1 MMSLDIKT
9 LENWLWEAACKI
21 RGEIDAPKYKEYILS
36 LIFIKRLSDVFDDEV
51 ERLAKEFGD
60 KKTTLKLIEA
70 DHSYVRFY
78 IPEIA
83 KWENIKNHP
92 IHGLGMYL
100 TDVVRAIA
108 KENPKL
114 QGVVDIV
121 DFNATQAGKRIIS
134 DERLHALINVLSR
147 YRLGLNDVPPDIIGN
162 AYEYLIRKFA
172 EGSGQSAGEFY
183 TPKEVG
189 ILMAHLLDPQPGQ
202 SIYDPCVGSAGL
214 LIKNQLYFKEKY
226 KGKTVSDLK
235 FYGQEILPF
244 SYAMAKMNI
253 FIHDMDA
260 EIALGDTMNH
270 PAFKNEDGSLMQ
282 FDLVATNPMWNQDFP
297 QSTYESDQFGRF
309 TTFGYPPSSSA
320 DWGWIQHI
328 YASLKDN
335 GKAAVVL
342 DTGSVSRGSG
352 AENSNR
358 EREIRKKF
366 VEYDLIEAVI
376 LMPDNLFYNTT
387 APGVIII
394 LNKNKKHKGEILLI
408 NASEKFEK
416 GRPKNILTEEGIK
429 EIVDAYHNWKEI
441 EKFSKIITK
450 EEAQANDYNLS
461 PSRYITISE
470 EEEVIPL
477 DDAVVLVKE
486 AEEERRKAEKEL
498 KEILEKA
505 LGIEL

>member
-1 MMSLDIKT
+1 MANLDTKT

-21 RGEIDAPKYKEYILS
+21 RGEIDAPKYKEYILP
-36 LIFIKRLSDVFDDEV
+36 LIFIKRLSDVFEDEV
-51 ERLAKEFGD
+51 EKLSEEFGD
-60 KKTTLKLIEA
+60 KETVFQLIEA
-70 DHSYVRFY
+70 DHSYVKFY

-83 KWENIKNHP
+83 RWEKIKKHP
-92 IHGLGMYL
+92 VHGLGMYL

-134 DERLHALINVLSR
+134 DDRLHALINVLSR
-147 YRLGLNDVPPDIIGN
+147 YRLGIKDVPPDIIGH
-162 AYEYLIRKFA
+162 AYEYLLRKFA

-189 ILMAHLLDPQPGQ
+189 ILIAKLLDPKPGQ

-214 LIKNQLYFKEKY
+214 LIKIQLYFKEKY
-226 KGKTVSDLK
+226 KNQKVADLK
-235 FYGQEILPF
+235 FYGQEILHF
-244 SYAMAKMNI
+244 SFAMAKMNI

-270 PAFKNEDGSLMQ
+270 PAFKKEDGSLME
-282 FDLVATNPMWNQDFP
+282 FDLIATNPMWNQDFP
-297 QSTYESDQFGRF
+297 QSVYENDPFNRF
-309 TTFGYPPSSSA
+309 TFGFPPSSSA

-328 YASLKDN
+328 NASLKEN

-352 AENSNR
+352 AEGNNR
-358 EREIRKKF
+358 ERDIRKKF
-366 VEYDLIEAVI
+366 VEQDLIETVV
-376 LMPDNLFYNTT
+376 LLPENLFYNTP

-394 LNKNKKHKGEILLI
+394 LNKNKKHKNQILLI

-416 GRPKNILTEEGIK
+416 GRPKNVLAGID
-429 EIVDAYHNWKEI
+429 EIAEVYHNWKEI
-441 EKFSKIITK
+441 EKFSRVITK
-450 EEAQANDYNLS
+450 EEAQKNDYNLS
-461 PSRYITISE
+461 PSRYITIAE
-470 EEEVIPL
+470 EEEVL
-477 DDAVVLVKE
+477 SVDDAIILVKE
-486 AEEERRKAEKEL
+486 AEEERKRAEKEL
-498 KEILEKA
+498 KEILEEA
-505 LGIEL
+505 LGIEI